1 MNKLHLV
8 ISVQMLAIAGSLL
21 AAETIYQ
28 DPVPAGANR
37 AAVAVPRNDWY
48 RDVQNKFDK
57 YSGKPADIVFE
68 GDSITNRWEGTGKA
82 VWKEHFEGRA
92 ADFGIEGDRVEN
104 ALWRLSKGQVDDIN
118 PKVVVIMLGT
128 NNTYFNSAEQIAEG
142 LKLLVAEYQKR
153 CPQAHI
159 ILMGV
164 FPRGKD
170 ANDGGRKKVAE
181 INKIISRYADGDKVS
196 FVDISD
202 KMIQPDGT
210 ISTDMMPDFV
220 HPTAKGYE
228 IWGDAILPIINKY
241 APKK

>member
-1 MNKLHLV
+1 
-8 ISVQMLAIAGSLL
+8 MLLSTGSLL
-21 AAETIYQ
+21 AAESIYQ
-28 DPVPAGANR
+28 DPVPTGENR
-37 AAVAVPRNDWY
+37 AVYAAPRNDWY

-57 YSGKPADIVFE
+57 YSGTSADIVFE
-68 GDSITNRWEGTGKA
+68 GDSITNRWEGTGKP

-104 ALWRLSKGQVDDIN
+104 ALWRLSKGQVDGVN

-142 LKLLVAEYQKR
+142 LKLLVVEYQQR

-170 ANDGGRKKVAE
+170 ANDNGRKKVDE
-181 INKIISRYADGDKVS
+181 INKTISGYADGANVT
-196 FVDISD
+196 FVDIGA
-202 KMIQPDGT
+202 KLIQPDGT

-220 HPTAKGYE
+220 HPALKGYE
-228 IWGDAILPIINKY
+228 IWADAILPIIDKY